1 MNSEKIVQDKASIS
15 SPYVLCFT
23 LSLRELMYSEKAMD
37 ACSECLHMTSLE
49 RNLANVGENIYR

>member
-1 MNSEKIVQDKASIS
+1 
-15 SPYVLCFT
+15 
-23 LSLRELMYSEKAMD
+23 MYSEKAMD